1 MTRKSLITSNN
12 KLKKNS
18 KKEIENKPSNHIGST
33 MFDALKSGFGFG
45 IGSSIAHS
53 VIDKVTKTEN
63 NVNTFQQ
70 CIDDANKLVFNSEY
84 ESESIKAYKKCLCDR
99 FQEGVCKSYL
109 IKLN

>member
-12 KLKKNS
+12 RLNKQ
-18 KKEIENKPSNHIGST
+18 ENKSQIGST
-33 MFDALKSGFGFG
+33 MFDALKTGFGFG

-63 NVNTFQQ
+63 NVDTFKQ
-70 CIDDANKLVFNSEY
+70 CIDDANKPVFNSEY
-84 ESESIKAYKKCLCDR
+84 ESESIKLYKKCLCDR
-99 FQEGVCKSYL
+99 FQEGICKSYL

>member
-12 KLKKNS
+12 KLNKQ
-18 KKEIENKPSNHIGST
+18 ENKSQIGST
-33 MFDALKSGFGFG
+33 MFDALKTGFGFG

-84 ESESIKAYKKCLCDR
+84 ESESVKAYKKCLCDGLN
-99 FQEGVCKSYL
+99 ESVCKSYL
-109 IKLN
+109 IKYTVKEI